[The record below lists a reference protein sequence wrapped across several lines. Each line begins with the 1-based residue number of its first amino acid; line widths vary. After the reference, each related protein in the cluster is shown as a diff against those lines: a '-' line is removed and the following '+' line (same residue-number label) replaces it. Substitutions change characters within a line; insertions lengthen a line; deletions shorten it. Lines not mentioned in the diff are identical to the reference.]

1 VGGVLAGL
9 AIRYVP
15 GRGGASPAG
24 GFAVHGAPTP
34 AQLPGVIF
42 AALATLVSG
51 AVHGTEMPLIAI
63 GGGLAVLATRAAR
76 WRSQVAGQLRRTR
89 PLMVR

>member
-9 AIRYVP
+9 AIRYLP

-76 WRSQVAGQLRRTR
+76 RRKV
-89 PLMVR
+89 PA